1 MVIKRVRAG
10 LTNMKSRADDK
21 KTRAHPALDT
31 IKTRVEERVI
41 AAGLSKNEA
50 SRRAGLGLSYVNDL
64 LAGKSL
70 NPTRESLAKL
80 GQVLNTDADYFFGTQ
95 GSPKLSS
102 HPVSNLL
109 PVETPIT
116 ATGTIPLFNIGLPDP
131 DGFFPLAAERRASWT
146 SPLVVSRDVYAITVP
161 DDSMSPRYRMG
172 EVALVSPSKPVV
184 HGGFAV
190 VRQTDDRVAIRQ
202 IITIST
208 DKIVVRCLDNNAD
221 IDLPRSQV
229 KALERII
236 ASCEL
241 V

>member
-1 MVIKRVRAG
+1 
-10 LTNMKSRADDK
+10 MKSRADDK
-21 KTRAHPALDT
+21 KTRAQAHPALDT
-31 IKTRVEERVI
+31 IKSRVEERVA

-80 GQVLNTDADYFFGTQ
+80 GQVLDTDADYFFGTQ
-95 GSPKLSS
+95 GTPRISS

-109 PVETPIT
+109 PIEMPQST
-116 ATGTIPLFNIGLPDP
+116 AGTIPLFHIGLPDP
-131 DGFFPLAAERRASWT
+131 DGFFPLVAERRASWT
-146 SPLVVSRDVYAITVP
+146 SPLLVSRDVYAITVP
-161 DDSMSPRYRMG
+161 DDCMAPRYRMG

-202 IITIST
+202 IITISA
-208 DKIVVRCLDNNAD
+208 DKIVVRCLDTNAD
-221 IDLPRSQV
+221 IDLPRKNV
-229 KALERII
+229 KALERVI

>member
-1 MVIKRVRAG
+1 ME
-10 LTNMKSRADDK
+10 SRADDK
-21 KTRAHPALDT
+21 KTKAHPALDT
-31 IKTRVEERVI
+31 IKARVEERVT
-41 AAGLSKNEA
+41 AAGVSKNEA

-80 GQVLNTDADYFFGTQ
+80 GQVLDTDVDYFFGTQ
-95 GSPKLSS
+95 GSARMSA

-109 PVETPIT
+109 PIEMPQP
-116 ATGTIPLFNIGLPDP
+116 ATGAMPLFHIGLPDP
-131 DGFFPLAAERRASWT
+131 DGFFPLAAERRAAWT
-146 SPLVVSRDVYAITVP
+146 SPLAVGRDVYAITVP
-161 DDSMSPRYRMG
+161 DDCMAPRYRMG
-172 EVALVSPSKPVV
+172 EVAIVSPSKPVV

-208 DKIVVRCLDNNAD
+208 DKIVVRCLDTNAD

-236 ASCEL
+236 GSCEL